1 MKGMADIAAVFFTAS
16 LISGAAA
23 KADSVA
29 PEPFEMVRSLEA
41 LQDQIVLGNAAA
53 FAAQPKLIGVIA
65 EGFAAASSE
74 AWRDPKN
81 IRAAVVYLLSGGQ
94 PQVIEGLLEH
104 NAIPQEDQKLVKGAL
119 AIDEGREN
127 EAKQFL
133 SDIDARSL
141 PAGLGGY
148 VAFAQ
153 SRLLAEQDR
162 QKTMELLDVAR
173 LLAPGTLVEEAA
185 LRREIFLADDMG
197 DGEKFV
203 FLSRQYIQ
211 RFQKSLYADN
221 FRQRFASAIVHL
233 DLSQAPGMA
242 ARLDDLLQE
251 LSTDDQRNISLMI
264 ARAAIIEGKT
274 AAVRFAVDRA
284 ELLTA
289 DGSVEKARTRLYDAA
304 ALIVSEDYDKGL
316 ERLKEINRSQL
327 PMPDAEL
334 YDAVSAVAQQI
345 GKWSDATQ
353 QNSEGADPGV
363 PNDDQTSPETSS
375 AASVINLAEQSLAD
389 ADRLLKEQSP

>member
-1 MKGMADIAAVFFTAS
+1 MADIVAVFFTAS
-16 LISGAAA
+16 LISSAAA

-65 EGFAAASSE
+65 ERFAAASSE

-94 PQVIEGLLEH
+94 PRVIEGLLEH
-104 NAIPQEDQKLVKGAL
+104 NAIPQNDQKLVKGAL
-119 AIDEGREN
+119 AIDEGRAN
-127 EAKQFL
+127 DAKQFL
-133 SDIDARSL
+133 SDIDVRSL

-203 FLSRQYIQ
+203 FLSRQYVQ
-211 RFQKSLYADN
+211 RFQKSLYANN
-221 FRQRFASAIVHL
+221 FRQHFASAIIHL
-233 DLSQAPGMA
+233 DLLQAPGMA
-242 ARLDDLLQE
+242 ARLDGLLQQ

-264 ARAAIIEGKT
+264 ARAAIIEGKI

-327 PMPDAEL
+327 PMPDAKL

-353 QNSEGADPGV
+353 QNSEGADPGD
-363 PNDDQTSPETSS
+363 PSNDQTSSETSS